1 MPERSRTHLKQ
12 EFRDGERPTGA
23 DFADFIDSYISK
35 LDDQVTVDA
44 ATHNLV
50 INGGVSLGS
59 PASGADGTL
68 RFNAGNLQVS
78 IGGVWTNVGGG
89 GGGGFV
95 PVGGGPSI
103 AFGAGN
109 VGIGNFAIA
118 PTFKLEVELGNN
130 VNTVDRAKFGNAVL
144 ANGNG
149 VFASSAQFSH
159 TDHSAGNTNYA
170 LRQSP
175 AGDVNINAPNNQPIN
190 ITHNRTSPRVFI
202 SPTGPTV
209 IGSNALL
216 AGTNATHLLQ
226 VQGDAFKNAG
236 GNVWAIPSDVRYKKD
251 IENFKDGLE
260 KLMQVRTV
268 RFKYSGLTENV
279 SDEQNEVGIIGQE
292 MEQIF
297 PYMISKGVITDE
309 ANSTRKDDVLM
320 YNGSALTYVMVNAI
334 QELTNRVVELEEQL
348 TEARKQKIN

>member
-12 EFRDGERPTGA
+12 EFRDGERPTGG
-23 DFADFIDSYISK
+23 DFADFIDSYVSK
-35 LDDQVTVDA
+35 LDDQVAVDA

-50 INGGVSLGS
+50 LNGGVSLGN
-59 PASGADGTL
+59 PASGVDGTL
-68 RFNAGNLQVS
+68 RFNSGNLQVS

-109 VGIGNFAIA
+109 VGIGNFALA
-118 PTFKLEVELGNN
+118 PTFKLEVLLGANA
-130 VNTVDRAKFGNAVL
+130 TPGEGAKFGNAVI
-144 ANGNG
+144 ANGDG

-159 TDHSAGNTNYA
+159 ALHCQGNSNYA

-190 ITHNRTSPRVFI
+190 ITHNRTSPRIFI

-216 AGTNATHLLQ
+216 AGTNATHVLQ

-236 GNVWAIPSDVRYKKD
+236 GNVWAVPSDVRYKKD
-251 IENFKDGLE
+251 IEDFKDGLE
-260 KLMQVRTV
+260 KLMQVHTV
-268 RFKYSGLTENV
+268 RFKYSGLPGKI
-279 SDEQNEVGIIGQE
+279 SDDQEEVGIIGQE

-297 PYMISKGVITDE
+297 PYMISKTVAGYEHQSIK
-309 ANSTRKDDVLM
+309 KDDVLM
-320 YNGSALTYVMVNAI
+320 YNGSALTFVMVNAI
-334 QELTNRVVELEEQL
+334 QELTSRVRELEAQL
-348 TEARKQKIN
+348 NEAHKD